1 MSETHVIDGE
11 EFEGEEEEE
20 VEETPVAA
28 AVVDGEEEE
37 EEEEQ
42 EKAAAKEQPAAA
54 PKEAGAQTESASA
67 AQVAASETQQGA
79 GEAAAAATTA
89 TAAAEKT
96 PGRQSALEQ
105 ERVARFREQRDRLFA
120 DVGRQWSS
128 VYTHVNRELAA
139 ASGTGLAGAL
149 SVTQDAAKALR
160 SARTDIEK
168 LVAVL

>member
-20 VEETPVAA
+20 ETPVAV
-28 AVVDGEEEE
+28 AVVDGEDDE
-37 EEEEQ
+37 
-42 EKAAAKEQPAAA
+42 AAEAEQPPAA
-54 PKEAGAQTESASA
+54 PSEAGAQTGCEGA
-67 AQVAASETQQGA
+67 APPAA
-79 GEAAAAATTA
+79 GETAAAAAVAPAA

-96 PGRQSALEQ
+96 LPARRSTLEQ
-105 ERVARFREQRDRLFA
+105 ERLARFREQRDRLFA
-120 DVGRQWSS
+120 DVGRQWAG
-128 VYTHVNRELAA
+128 VYTQVHRELAA

-160 SARTDIEK
+160 SARTDVEK